1 MSDGTSTMYNLS
13 ESMTKLAHEEDHAED
28 LVEKDYLTDHRIGN
42 QEKYYD
48 LTEKAKDVTGINYQ
62 PASGGERGSESF
74 EHRFGVRVTA
84 TYLEQEGYDVTMY
97 HNPEGEDNNEDNEEG
112 RTFDIFAR
120 DTKESPDIH
129 NRIVEVETSTEKKG
143 HVSGDF
149 EKLAEG
155 YGDAIWVVENFEKA
169 RELVGKLVDEGHLPN
184 DIDQRVRNF
193 EDLNDQLN
201 EDGMSKIIGLN
212 DLQGRI

>member
-1 MSDGTSTMYNLS
+1 
-13 ESMTKLAHEEDHAED
+13 
-28 LVEKDYLTDHRIGN
+28 
-42 QEKYYD
+42 
-48 LTEKAKDVTGINYQ
+48 
-62 PASGGERGSESF
+62 
-74 EHRFGVRVTA
+74 
-84 TYLEQEGYDVTMY
+84 MY
-97 HNPEGEDNNEDNEEG
+97 HNPEGEDNNEDEEEG
-112 RTFDIFAR
+112 STFDIFAR
-120 DTKESPDIH
+120 DTKESPDTH
-129 NRIVEVETSTEKKG
+129 NKIVEVETSTEKKG

>member
-1 MSDGTSTMYNLS
+1 
-13 ESMTKLAHEEDHAED
+13 
-28 LVEKDYLTDHRIGN
+28 
-42 QEKYYD
+42 
-48 LTEKAKDVTGINYQ
+48 
-62 PASGGERGSESF
+62 
-74 EHRFGVRVTA
+74 
-84 TYLEQEGYDVTMY
+84 MY

-169 RELVGKLVDEGHLPN
+169 LELVDKLVEEGCLSD
-184 DIDQRVRNF
+184 DIDQRVRSF